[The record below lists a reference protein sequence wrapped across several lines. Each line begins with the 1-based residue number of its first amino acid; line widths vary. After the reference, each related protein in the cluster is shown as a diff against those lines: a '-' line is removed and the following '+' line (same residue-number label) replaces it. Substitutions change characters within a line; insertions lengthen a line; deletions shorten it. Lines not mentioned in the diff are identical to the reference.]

1 MHVSVLVVSRTAEL
15 LNQLV
20 DSLNEAY
27 SGTSSQLQILVSWNG
42 TDEDEQKIKPG
53 RFETLIAQRSLYHF
67 AKNMNS
73 LAVLAAGEYIAL
85 LNDDL
90 ILDPHSLDAAIS
102 VLEQKSDV
110 GLVGGKLRDKQGRL
124 RHAGINFDSRSSAYH
139 QLENFVDAD
148 SENANTSGV
157 VPAVTGAFM
166 VINKDNFLK
175 LKLNENY
182 QACGEDVELCLNVR
196 ENLNKSIWYCAQ
208 ASGIHEAETTRKQS
222 SGQQADSTNLAKLR
236 ERHRRFLQN
245 CDREN
250 LRIEYESICKESES
264 LRDLILNRPNP
275 IDQENMIKT
284 LEDQLKAKESMVQAE
299 INTLQEKL
307 DLSIERN
314 ESLSI
319 FLHLERNE
327 LEETKKEIQD
337 KNKELKGDLNTIN
350 KLKQTKNDLK
360 RVINEQDFRIED
372 LIKYGAQQQRNIE
385 SLQIQLRDLK
395 ILQKMAIKKLKNP
408 LNWLKRN

>member
-1 MHVSVLVVSRTAEL
+1 MQISVLVVSRTAKL
-15 LNQLV
+15 LNQLIE
-20 DSLNEAY
+20 SLNNAY

-102 VLEQKSDV
+102 ILEQKSDV

-148 SENANTSGV
+148 SESANISGV
-157 VPAVTGAFM
+157 VPAVSGAFM
-166 VINKDNFLK
+166 VINKDNFLR

-182 QACGEDVELCLNVR
+182 QACGEDVELCLDVR

-222 SGQQADSTNLAKLR
+222 SGQQADSTDLAKLR

-250 LRIEYESICKESES
+250 LRIEYESTCKESES

-275 IDQENMIKT
+275 IDQENMIKN
-284 LEDQLKAKESMVQAE
+284 LEDQLQAKESIMQAHTNTLLTQINTLQAQ

-307 DLSIERN
+307 NLAIEQNKQLSVEM
-314 ESLSI
+314 
-319 FLHLERNE
+319 H
-327 LEETKKEIQD
+327 
-337 KNKELKGDLNTIN
+337 TIN
-350 KLKQTKNDLK
+350 KLKQTKKDLK
-360 RVINEQDFRIED
+360 QVINEQELKIED
-372 LIKYGAQQQRNIE
+372 LKNRSAQQDRILT
-385 SLQIQLRDLK
+385 SLQIQLRDLSYDSE
-395 ILQKMAIKKLKNP
+395 KMIKRFKNP
-408 LNWLKRN
+408 LSWFKISGK

>member
-1 MHVSVLVVSRTAEL
+1 MQISVLVVSRTAKL
-15 LNQLV
+15 LNQLIE
-20 DSLNEAY
+20 SLNEAY

-222 SGQQADSTNLAKLR
+222 SGQQADSTDLAKLR

-275 IDQENMIKT
+275 IDQENMIKN

-299 INTLQEKL
+299 INTLHEKL

>member
-1 MHVSVLVVSRTAEL
+1 M
-15 LNQLV
+15 
-20 DSLNEAY
+20 
-27 SGTSSQLQILVSWNG
+27 QILVSWNG

-102 VLEQKSDV
+102 VLELKSDV

-148 SENANTSGV
+148 SESANISGV
-157 VPAVTGAFM
+157 VPAVSGAFM
-166 VINKDNFLK
+166 VINKDNFLR

-182 QACGEDVELCLNVR
+182 QACGEDVELCLDVR

-222 SGQQADSTNLAKLR
+222 SGQQADSTDLAKLR

-250 LRIEYESICKESES
+250 LRIEYESTCKESES

-275 IDQENMIKT
+275 IDQENMIKN
-284 LEDQLKAKESMVQAE
+284 LEDQLQAKESIMQAHTNTLLTQINTLQAQ

-307 DLSIERN
+307 NLAIEQNKQLSVEM
-314 ESLSI
+314 
-319 FLHLERNE
+319 H
-327 LEETKKEIQD
+327 
-337 KNKELKGDLNTIN
+337 TIN
-350 KLKQTKNDLK
+350 KLKQTKKDLK
-360 RVINEQDFRIED
+360 QVINEQELKIED
-372 LIKYGAQQQRNIE
+372 LKNRSAQQDRILT
-385 SLQIQLRDLK
+385 SLQIQLRDLSYDSE
-395 ILQKMAIKKLKNP
+395 KMIKRFKNP
-408 LNWLKRN
+408 LSWFKISGK

>member
-1 MHVSVLVVSRTAEL
+1 MQISILVVSRTAEL
-15 LNQLV
+15 LNQLIE
-20 DSLNEAY
+20 SLNNAY

-42 TDEDEQKIKPG
+42 TDEDEQKIKSC

-102 VLEQKSDV
+102 VLEQKSDM

-148 SENANTSGV
+148 SESANISGV
-157 VPAVTGAFM
+157 VPAVSGAFM

-182 QACGEDVELCLNVR
+182 QACGEDVELCLDVR

-222 SGQQADSTNLAKLR
+222 SRQQANSADLAKLR
-236 ERHRRFLQN
+236 ERHRRFLKN

-250 LRIEYESICKESES
+250 LRIEHESTCKESES
-264 LRDLILNRPNP
+264 LRNLILNRPNP
-275 IDQENMIKT
+275 IDQENMIKD
-284 LEDQLKAKESMVQAE
+284 LEDQLQAKESIMQAHANTLLTQ

-307 DLSIERN
+307 NLAIEQNKQLSVEM
-314 ESLSI
+314 
-319 FLHLERNE
+319 H
-327 LEETKKEIQD
+327 
-337 KNKELKGDLNTIN
+337 TIN
-350 KLKQTKNDLK
+350 KLKQTKKDLK
-360 RVINEQDFRIED
+360 QVINEQELKIED
-372 LIKYGAQQQRNIE
+372 LKNCSARQDRILT
-385 SLQIQLRDLK
+385 SLQIQLRDLSYDNE
-395 ILQKMAIKKLKNP
+395 KMLKRFKNP
-408 LNWLKRN
+408 LSWFRNPGK

>member
-1 MHVSVLVVSRTAEL
+1 MHVSVLVVSRTAKL
-15 LNQLV
+15 LNQLIE
-20 DSLNEAY
+20 SLNEAY
-27 SGTSSQLQILVSWNG
+27 SGNSSQLQIFVSWNG

-148 SENANTSGV
+148 AENANTSGV

-166 VINKDNFLK
+166 VINKDDFLK

-182 QACGEDVELCLNVR
+182 QACGEDIELCLNVR

-222 SGQQADSTNLAKLR
+222 NGQQANSADLAKLR

-250 LRIEYESICKESES
+250 LRIEYESTCKESES
-264 LRDLILNRPNP
+264 MRDLILNRPNP
-275 IDQENMIKT
+275 IDQENMIKN
-284 LEDQLKAKESMVQAE
+284 LEDQLLTKESMMQAQ

-307 DLSIERN
+307 NLAIEQNKQLSV
-314 ESLSI
+314 
-319 FLHLERNE
+319 
-327 LEETKKEIQD
+327 ETH
-337 KNKELKGDLNTIN
+337 TIN
-350 KLKQTKNDLK
+350 KLKQTKKELK
-360 RVINEQDFRIED
+360 QVINEQELKIED
-372 LIKYGAQQQRNIE
+372 LKNCSAQQDRILT
-385 SLQIQLRDLK
+385 SLQIQLRDLSCDSE
-395 ILQKMAIKKLKNP
+395 KMLKRFKNP
-408 LNWLKRN
+408 LNWLRKPGE